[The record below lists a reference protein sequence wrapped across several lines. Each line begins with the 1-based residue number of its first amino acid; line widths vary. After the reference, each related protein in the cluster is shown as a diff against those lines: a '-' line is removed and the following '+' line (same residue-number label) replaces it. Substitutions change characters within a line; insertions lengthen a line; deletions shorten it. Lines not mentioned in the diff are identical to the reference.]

1 MLKKIVNVAMV
12 LSVCLSIGYAKPL
25 KECKS
30 ERDRLN
36 GCVEQRYYDD
46 DRRKLQVE
54 TPYKNGKIN
63 GVKKV
68 YYESGQLSRET
79 LFENGKTN
87 GVVKSYYK
95 SGQLEEEVTYEN
107 DKVNGVRKEYY
118 ESGKLKKEILYEYDR
133 TITRKEY
140 DESGKLIKSQQNK

>member
-79 LFENGKTN
+79 LFENGKLMVFKN
-87 GVVKSYYK
+87 PIINLGS
-95 SGQLEEEVTYEN
+95 LN
-107 DKVNGVRKEYY
+107 M
-118 ESGKLKKEILYEYDR
+118 KLHTKW
-133 TITRKEY
+133 
-140 DESGKLIKSQQNK
+140 

>member
-79 LFENGKTN
+79 LFENGKAN
-87 GVVKSYYK
+87 GIMKIGRASCRERV
-95 SGQLEEEVTYEN
+95 
-107 DKVNGVRKEYY
+107 
-118 ESGKLKKEILYEYDR
+118 
-133 TITRKEY
+133 
-140 DESGKLIKSQQNK
+140 